1 MKITEYFNTIEGKR
15 IKKGALCDEVGI
27 SYATLSHLLVDEYL
41 PSLKTAIAI
50 EKFTN
55 GKVTVYD
62 WLPSCADNT
71 QEVNHRKRKQEKCD
85 QHPSK

>member
-1 MKITEYFNTIEGKR
+1 MKIAEYFNTIEGKR

-55 GKVTVYD
+55 GKVSVYD
-62 WLPSCADNT
+62 WLPTQSNDT
-71 QEVNHRKRKQEKCD
+71 QEIHHRDGNSQKKDKQITK
-85 QHPSK
+85 